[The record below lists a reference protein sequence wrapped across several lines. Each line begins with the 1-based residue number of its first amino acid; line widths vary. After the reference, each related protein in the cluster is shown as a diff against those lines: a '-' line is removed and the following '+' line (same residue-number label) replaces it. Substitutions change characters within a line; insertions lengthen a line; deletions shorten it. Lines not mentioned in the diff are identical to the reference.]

1 MSSGGGKDAGS
12 IDAAIAK
19 AGDGKVE
26 IKKIEESKN
35 IAQTSAGKARAL
47 MALAPTSAPVTGGT
61 EPTGLIQVK
70 GPHPFPPRKQT
81 PANLNQEL
89 RRILHQ

>member
-12 IDAAIAK
+12 TDAAIAK
-19 AGDGKVE
+19 AGGGKVE

-35 IAQTSAGKARAL
+35 TAQTSAGKARAL

-61 EPTGLIQVK
+61 EPTGRIQVK
-70 GPHPFPPRKQT
+70 GPHPFSPRKKT
-81 PANLNQEL
+81 PANPNQEPQQTQ
-89 RRILHQ
+89 HQ